1 MIRICSALSEAG
13 HDCLLVGR
21 MLPKSP
27 AQTHRPF
34 RQRRLKC
41 WFTRGP
47 FFYLEY
53 NLRLSIFLLFQSFD
67 TLHTVD
73 ADTAFAGS
81 IVRRF
86 KRFFWVYDAHEYFTE
101 VPELQG
107 RKRVRA
113 IWSFVESRAFK
124 RADVAITVSQTIAE
138 IYEEMYQK
146 SVHVIRNVPDLRS
159 EGSAA
164 VPNKPQGLPVL
175 IYQGA
180 LNTGRCVEHYI
191 RAMKD
196 LDAKL
201 LIAGE
206 GDLSSQLRSISRS
219 EGVSDKVEFLGRL
232 DPEDLRDTTATAY
245 LGLNILENKGLSYY
259 YSLSNKTFDYMQAGI
274 PQLCSPFP
282 EYEKLNSE
290 FRSMLFA
297 EADPHDISEKVKLLL
312 NDRSLY
318 EELATNA
325 EIAGNAWNWA
335 KEKVKLLDI
344 YER

>member
-1 MIRICSALSEAG
+1 MIRICTALTHAG

-21 MLPKSP
+21 NLKNSP
-27 AQTHRPF
+27 PITDRPF
-34 RQRRLKC
+34 QQHRLRC

-53 NLRLSIFLLFQSFD
+53 NLRLIFFLIFRRFD
-67 TLHTVD
+67 ALHTVD
-73 ADTAFAGS
+73 ADTAVAGS
-81 IVRRF
+81 FLRRL

-107 RKRVRA
+107 RDKVRA
-113 IWSFVESRAFK
+113 VWKSIESNAFRK
-124 RADVAITVSQTIAE
+124 VDVAVTVSQTIAN
-138 IYEEMYQK
+138 IYSEMYGKDVQ
-146 SVHVIRNVPDLRS
+146 VIRNVPDLRS
-159 EGSAA
+159 DGSAA
-164 VPNKPQGLPVL
+164 VPNKPQELPVL

-180 LNTGRCVEHYI
+180 LNEGRCVEHYI
-191 RAMKD
+191 LAMTH

-206 GDLSSQLRSISRS
+206 GDLSSELRAIARR
-219 EGVSDKVEFLGRL
+219 EGVEDKVEFLGRL
-232 DPEDLRDTTATAY
+232 DPSDLKEATATAY

-282 EYEKLNSE
+282 EYENLNSE

-297 EADPHDISEKVKLLL
+297 EPDPHDISLKVKLLM

-318 EELATNA
+318 DELAANA
-325 EIAGNAWNWA
+325 EIAGKTWNWA

>member
-1 MIRICSALSEAG
+1 MIRICSTLSEAG
-13 HDCLLVGR
+13 HECLLVGR
-21 MLPKSP
+21 RLKNSP
-27 AQTHRPF
+27 ALAYRPF
-34 RQRRLKC
+34 LQHRLKC
-41 WFTRGP
+41 WFNSGP
-47 FFYLEY
+47 LFYLEF
-53 NLRLSIFLLFQSFD
+53 NIRLFFFLLFRQFD
-67 TLHTVD
+67 ALHTVD
-73 ADTAFAGS
+73 ADTALAGS
-81 IVRRF
+81 LVCRT

-107 RKRVRA
+107 RDAVRA
-113 IWSFVESRAFK
+113 VWRSIEAMAFRK
-124 RADVAITVSQTIAE
+124 VDVAVTVSQTIAD
-138 IYEEMYQK
+138 IYSKLYREEVQ
-146 SVHVIRNVPDLRS
+146 VIRNVPDLRS
-159 EGSAA
+159 ESSAA
-164 VPNKPQGLPVL
+164 VPNKPQELPLL

-180 LNTGRCVEHYI
+180 LNEGRCVEHYI

-196 LDAKL
+196 LDARL

-206 GDLSSQLRSISRS
+206 GDLSAELRSIARD
-219 EGVSDKVEFLGRL
+219 EGVEDKVEFLGRL
-232 DPEDLRDTTATAY
+232 DPTDLKEATATAY

-282 EYEKLNSE
+282 EYKKLNAE

-297 EADPHDISEKVKLLL
+297 KPDPHDISLKVKLLM

-318 EELATNA
+318 EELAANA
-325 EIAGNAWNWA
+325 EIAGKAWNWA